1 MAIASNKKV
10 VISGPIIGVAV
21 ASILIAMTFGNGI
34 YLFCCLLALYSIL
47 LLLWRQNRPGILVF
61 AFVMQW
67 AQVLAYVLWM
77 NVMDWDINRLS
88 PHGGTAVLVAC
99 LGIITMAGTINQAI
113 KSLPVPTREEF
124 FQQARLIN
132 EKKILILYLFSTFFL
147 GGLGFIFGANS
158 GLAQI
163 LLTLSSLKWV
173 FFLVYAFVSWINK
186 KNRLILGVI
195 ILFEFSTALYSYFSS
210 FKEVILFT
218 VILALTF
225 VRKISFKQF
234 LYGMLVVVFLGFL
247 LITWTAIK
255 SDYRNYLNGGTR
267 QQVIEVSRGDA
278 FNKIGEKI
286 GKIGW
291 KDYQQSMTMFL
302 YRVQYCLH
310 LAKTMDRVPEILPHE
325 NGRVWQDNISFVLLP
340 RLFYPDKPIY
350 EATKKTVKYTGI
362 HYAGFKQGASFSLGY
377 FADSYIDFGYTGM
390 LFPLIVIALFV
401 ASIYRAF
408 YSLKKLNILFRFAL
422 INVALFEYTS
432 FEADGL
438 FLFGRL
444 LLMFLVF
451 YTLARTIIGPLQK
464 WLYKEK

>member
-1 MAIASNKKV
+1 MAIASTKKII
-10 VISGPIIGVAV
+10 ISGPIIGVAV
-21 ASILIAMTFGNGI
+21 ASILIAVTFENGI
-34 YLFCCLLALYSIL
+34 YLFSCLLTLYSIL

-61 AFVMQW
+61 AFLMQW
-67 AQVLAYVLWM
+67 TQVVSFVIWM
-77 NVMDWDINRLS
+77 NVMGWDIDRLS
-88 PHGGTAVLVAC
+88 PHGGIAVLMAC
-99 LGIITMAGTINQAI
+99 LGILAMAGTLSQAI
-113 KSLPVPTREEF
+113 KSLPIPSREEF
-124 FQQARLIN
+124 ARQARLIN

-163 LLTLSSLKWV
+163 LLTLASLKWV
-173 FFLVYAFVSWINK
+173 FFLVYAFVSWTNK

-218 VILALTF
+218 IILALTF

-234 LYGMLVVVFLGFL
+234 LYGMLAVIFLGFL

-255 SDYRNYLNGGTR
+255 SDYRDYLNGGTR

-278 FNKIGEKI
+278 FNKIGEKV
-286 GKIGW
+286 GNIGW
-291 KDYQQSMTMFL
+291 KDYQQAMVMFL
-302 YRVQYCLH
+302 YRVQYTYH
-310 LAKTMDRVPEILPHE
+310 LAKTMDRVPEIMPHE
-325 NGRVWQDNISFVLLP
+325 NGGVWRDNISFVLVP
-340 RLFYPDKPIY
+340 RLFYPDKPRY
-350 EATKKTVKYTGI
+350 EATKKTSKYTGI

-377 FADSYIDFGYTGM
+377 FADSYIDFGYMGM
-390 LFPLIVIALFV
+390 LFPLIMIALFV
-401 ASIYRAF
+401 SFVYRCF
-408 YSLKKLNILFRFAL
+408 YNLEKLNIVFRFAL
-422 INVALFEYTS
+422 INVALYEYTA

-451 YTLARTIIGPLQK
+451 YTLARTILGPLQK
-464 WLYKEK
+464 WLYKTK